1 MLLPHFSQS
10 EAIRDEKLG
19 ELLGPKY
26 STMEQLSFFCKRSGE
41 LPRAQTCIV
50 VSRTTFSYLTTF
62 AWWAPHGPKIFL
74 DRFSPLAYPMRHA
87 YWFLIEISF
96 KQKVASIPQPSL
108 KISEVSPK
116 HPRLVAFPKPSNVIV
131 DINSEISAPN
141 FNILISRCL
150 VC

>member
-1 MLLPHFSQS
+1 MHCGKQNYL
-10 EAIRDEKLG
+10 KLSDYFC
-19 ELLGPKY
+19 LVS
-26 STMEQLSFFCKRSGE
+26 ST
-41 LPRAQTCIV
+41 RAQV
-50 VSRTTFSYLTTF
+50 
-62 AWWAPHGPKIFL
+62 FL

-150 VC
+150 AC